1 MRAVT
6 IGAEGKLTVEQHTDP
21 IPEGGQLLVSVRAA
35 GLNGADMLQRR
46 GFYPPP
52 PGWPVDIPGMELA
65 GEVAAVGPGVTSFKV
80 GDRVM
85 AIVGGGAQA
94 ELALVEERVAM
105 AVPQS
110 LDWTSAG
117 GLPEV
122 FITAHD
128 ALFSQAQLK
137 AGERVLIHGGA
148 GGVGTAA
155 IQIATAAGA
164 QVYATVRNPDV
175 RDQVA
180 LLGAIVL
187 APDEFIDAGPF
198 DVILELVG
206 AVNLAS
212 NLEALAVGGR
222 ISVIGVGGGGASAEL
237 NLLALMAKRGR
248 ILASTLR
255 ARPLEEKA
263 LASRALERYVL
274 PAFETGAVTVP
285 ILKTYPLDEAEAAY
299 DHFAGGGKLGK
310 IVLLP

>member
-6 IGAEGKLTVEQHTDP
+6 IGAEGKLSVEQHVDP

-52 PGWPVDIPGMELA
+52 PGWPADIPGMELA
-65 GEVAAVGPGVTSFKV
+65 GEVAAVGPGVRSFNV

-105 AVPQS
+105 AVPDPI
-110 LDWTSAG
+110 DWTQAG
-117 GLPEV
+117 ALPEA

-128 ALFSQAQLK
+128 ALFTQAELK

-164 QVYATVRNPDV
+164 QVYATVRNPEV

-187 APDEFIDAGPF
+187 APDEFVDAGPF

-206 AVNLAS
+206 AVNLAD
-212 NLEALAVGGR
+212 NLTALAVGGR
-222 ISVIGVGGGGASAEL
+222 ISVIGVGGGGAMAEL
-237 NLLALMAKRGR
+237 NLLALMSKRGR

-255 ARPLEEKA
+255 ARSLEEKA
-263 LASRALERYVL
+263 LASRALERQVL
-274 PAFETGAVTVP
+274 PAFESGAVTVP
-285 ILKTYPLDEAEAAY
+285 ILKTYPLEEAEAAY
-299 DHFAGGGKLGK
+299 DHFAAGGKLGK

>member
-1 MRAVT
+1 MRAVV
-6 IGAEGKLTVEQHTDP
+6 IGAESKLTVEERPDP
-21 IPEGGQLLVSVRAA
+21 VPTGGQLLVSVRAA

-52 PGWPVDIPGMELA
+52 PGWPADIPGMELA

-117 GLPEV
+117 ALPEV

-128 ALFSQAQLK
+128 ALFTQAGLL

-155 IQIATAAGA
+155 IQIARGAGA
-164 QVYATVRNPDV
+164 QVFATVRNADV
-175 RDQVA
+175 REQVA
-180 LLGAIVL
+180 ALGATVL
-187 APDEFIDAGPF
+187 APDAFVEAGPF

-206 AVNLAS
+206 AVNLADNVS
-212 NLEALAVGGR
+212 ALAVGGR
-222 ISVIGVGGGGASAEL
+222 ISVIGVGGGGAAAEL
-237 NLLALMAKRGR
+237 NLLALMGKRGR

-255 ARPLEEKA
+255 ARSLEEKA
-263 LASRALERYVL
+263 LASRALERHVL
-274 PAFETGAVTVP
+274 PAFESGAIRVP